1 MKTIAIEFEHGKKNY
16 HFNTL
21 DDNIKCGDYV
31 LVYSL
36 DRYSVVEVVDIL
48 DDIEETHTGIV
59 GIVSGPEE
67 IYEKFSLDSRD
78 FFDFAKIYKAKSKI
92 IKKNVFKRNI
102 GGYCL
107 QKLLSYMLKKQD
119 EYFLIDND
127 RENFF
132 AGVFTERQSENDIEI
147 TMSLADKCYLSIDK
161 IIDAIEA
168 IEDLREVEYRE
179 VDDSDC
185 DKIEVVNFIK
195 ENQETGGYGTK
206 HVIRRITN
214 LLQDGLKKEFIF
226 LPIRGSACEDTIYE
240 YYDDD
245 ADKYTLS
252 LLNENKDVVDDLYS
266 RPETYEVLVNWQEG
280 YIQKLVP
287 TESVPDSIKKYVT
300 HEVVNL
306 CYVEAVKLFQSYS
319 DYAYYDDD
327 EDDSESSFHLDC
339 EVEETLLIK
348 TV

>member
-1 MKTIAIEFEHGKKNY
+1 MKTIAIEFESGKKSY

-21 DDNIKCGDYV
+21 DDNIKCGDYA

-36 DRYSVVEVVDIL
+36 DRYSIVEVVDIL
-48 DDIEETHTGIV
+48 DDIEKDHTGIV
-59 GIVSGPEE
+59 GIVSSPEE

-78 FFDFAKIYKAKSKI
+78 FFDISKIYKAGENI
-92 IKKNVFKRNI
+92 IKKNVFKRNG

-107 QKLLSYMLKKQD
+107 QKIFSYMLKRQN

-127 RENFF
+127 HDDFF
-132 AGVFTERQSENDIEI
+132 AGAFTERQSENDIEI
-147 TMSLADKCYLSIDK
+147 TMSLVDKCYLSIEKMHEK
-161 IIDAIEA
+161 IDA

-179 VDDSDC
+179 VVADDF
-185 DKIEVVNFIK
+185 DKKEVINFIK
-195 ENQETGGYGTK
+195 ENQVTEDYGTK
-206 HVIRRITN
+206 HIIRRIMN

-226 LPIRGSACEDTIYE
+226 LPVCGSACEDTVHE

-245 ADKYTLS
+245 TEEYTLS

-266 RPETYEVLVNWQEG
+266 RPETYEILANWQEG

-287 TESVPDSIKKYVT
+287 TEDVPDALKRYVT

-319 DYAYYDDD
+319 DYAYDDE
-327 EDDSESSFHLDC
+327 EDDSEDSFHLDC

>member
-1 MKTIAIEFEHGKKNY
+1 MKTIAIEFESGKKSY

-21 DDNIKCGDYV
+21 DDNIKCGDYA

-36 DRYSVVEVVDIL
+36 DRYSIVEVVDIL
-48 DDIEETHTGIV
+48 DDIEKDHTGIV
-59 GIVSGPEE
+59 GIVSSPEE

-78 FFDFAKIYKAKSKI
+78 FFDISKIYKAGEEI
-92 IKKNVFKRNI
+92 IKKNIFKRNG

-107 QKLLSYMLKKQD
+107 QKILSYMLKRQN

-127 RENFF
+127 YEDFF
-132 AGVFTERQSENDIEI
+132 AGIFTERQNENDIEI
-147 TMSLADKCYLSIDK
+147 IMSLADKCYLSIDK
-161 IIDAIEA
+161 MHERIDVT
-168 IEDLREVEYRE
+168 EDLREVEYRE
-179 VDDSDC
+179 ADDF
-185 DKIEVVNFIK
+185 DKIEVINFVK
-195 ENQETGGYGTK
+195 ENQVTEDYGTK
-206 HVIRRITN
+206 HIIRRIMN
-214 LLQDGLKKEFIF
+214 LLQDGLKKEFVF
-226 LPIRGSACEDTIYE
+226 LPMCGSACEDTVHE

-245 ADKYTLS
+245 SDEYALS
-252 LLNENKDVVDDLYS
+252 LLNEHEDVVDDLYNND
-266 RPETYEVLVNWQEG
+266 ETFEVLATWQEG

-287 TESVPDSIKKYVT
+287 TEDVPDSLKKYVT

-319 DYAYYDDD
+319 DYAYYDDE
-327 EDDSESSFHLDC
+327 EDDSEDGFHLDC

>member
-1 MKTIAIEFEHGKKNY
+1 MKTIAIEFESGKKSY

-36 DRYSVVEVVDIL
+36 DRYSIVEVVDIL
-48 DDIEETHTGIV
+48 DNIEKDHTGIV
-59 GIVSGPEE
+59 GIVSSPEE

-78 FFDFAKIYKAKSKI
+78 FFDISKIYKAGENI
-92 IKKNVFKRNI
+92 IKKNVFKRNG

-107 QKLLSYMLKKQD
+107 QKIFSYMLKRQN

-127 RENFF
+127 HDDFF
-132 AGVFTERQSENDIEI
+132 AGAFTERQNENDIEI
-147 TMSLADKCYLSIDK
+147 TMSLVDKCYLSIEKMHEK
-161 IIDAIEA
+161 IDA

-179 VDDSDC
+179 VVADDF
-185 DKIEVVNFIK
+185 DKKEVINFIK
-195 ENQETGGYGTK
+195 ENQVTEDYGTK
-206 HVIRRITN
+206 HIIRRIMN

-226 LPIRGSACEDTIYE
+226 LPMRGSACEDEVHE

-245 ADKYTLS
+245 TEEYTLS
-252 LLNENKDVVDDLYS
+252 LLNENEDVVDDLYS
-266 RPETYEVLVNWQEG
+266 RTETYEVLANWQEG
-280 YIQKLVP
+280 YIQKLAP
-287 TESVPDSIKKYVT
+287 TEDVPDALKRYVT

-319 DYAYYDDD
+319 DYAYDD
-327 EDDSESSFHLDC
+327 EDDSEDSFHLDC